1 MDEIH
6 RGYPYFRTPAW
17 ISRVE
22 WVSTD
27 HFTHGLFRWVMW
39 VHISSHIKKNHLENH
54 DFYMLE
60 TLKRPSSTI
69 VDGSTSVKSLL
80 NSHSPP
86 SVTIKARCFPWFF
99 SLHHEIPAWP
109 RFFGHKHCHPKVMW
123 PLSPKSGQGLVS
135 CCPRRGS
142 VALGLQQ
149 VFVGNVLP
157 FFCILVFPT
166 KWGNDPFDTCS

>member
-1 MDEIH
+1 MRFIGATPISGHLLKFHELNGYEMITSPMDYSVGSCECI
-6 RGYPYFRTPAW
+6 YPAT
-17 ISRVE
+17 S
-22 WVSTD
+22 
-27 HFTHGLFRWVMW
+27 
-39 VHISSHIKKNHLENH
+39 KNTVLENH

-60 TLKRPSSTI
+60 TLKHPSSTI

-80 NSHSPP
+80 NSHYPP
-86 SVTIKARCFPWFF
+86 SVTIKARFFPWFF